1 MNMNLLMDRLIG
13 FPTSLVS
20 VEGELKTYNEIS
32 DSGQAVRRRF
42 CPNYGSGV
50 IAEADAFPGVTIFLA
65 GTLDDADDYK
75 PTMELYCS
83 SAQPWVLAGGER
95 TQFAKMPS

>member
-1 MNMNLLMDRLIG
+1 
-13 FPTSLVS
+13 
-20 VEGELKTYNEIS
+20 
-32 DSGQAVRRRF
+32 
-42 CPNYGSGV
+42 
-50 IAEADAFPGVTIFLA
+50 
-65 GTLDDADDYK
+65 LDDADDYK